1 MDMSITLISV
11 FVIGVILVWHFFN
24 VFKLQLFNESRVIEA
39 VKSGVINESRVIEA
53 VKSGVSN
60 SDLMCETAEKVLT
73 LFYVFSS
80 NKNRGDL
87 NGEIVTILDA
97 LINKNFKLVPSA
109 LINIWSKLDN
119 IELAQNKAKKT
130 INTIC

>member
-11 FVIGVILVWHFFN
+11 FGIGVILVWHFFN
-24 VFKLQLFNESRVIEA
+24 VFKLQLF
-39 VKSGVINESRVIEA
+39 NESRVIEA